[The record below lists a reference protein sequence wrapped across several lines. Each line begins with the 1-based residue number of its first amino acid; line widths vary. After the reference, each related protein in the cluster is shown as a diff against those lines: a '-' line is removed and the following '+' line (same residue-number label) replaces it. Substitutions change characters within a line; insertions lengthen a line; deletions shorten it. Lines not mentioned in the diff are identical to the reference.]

1 MITAIKNISKIFV
14 YSFLLFVASCC
25 IVDTGIKHSKVK
37 IQFNSREQIKELAL
51 SGLIFDHSSY
61 ARNNKGFTLTVVLDE
76 NEIDIL
82 SKSKFKYEILVDD
95 LIKNYNNRKK
105 SD

>member
-1 MITAIKNISKIFV
+1 MLITHKIKYKTLIC
-14 YSFLLFVASCC
+14 SFLLLVAGCC
-25 IVDTGIKHSKVK
+25 SVDAGIKYSKVK
-37 IQFNSREQIKELAL
+37 IQFNSHEQIKELAL

-61 ARNNKGFTLTVVLDE
+61 ERNNKGFVLIVVLDE

-82 SKSKFKYEILVDD
+82 SRSKLKYEILVDD
-95 LIKNYNNRKK
+95 LIKNYNDRNK